1 MPLAQSKLKIWIDS
15 TRPKTLSAAV
25 APVLIGTALAIDEG
39 QFHLVI
45 FLATLTAAVLIQIGT
60 NLSNDY
66 FDCIKGVDTDERT
79 GPTRATQAGL
89 VPPSQMK
96 WASVGVFIAAAF
108 LGLYLITQGGWPIM
122 LIGVLSILSGI
133 LYTAGPYPLGYIGL
147 GDVFV
152 LVFFGPV
159 AVGGTYYLQTH
170 SMSRIAVLAGLIPG
184 LISTAI
190 LTINNLRDYQTDKST
205 GKKTLVVRLGK
216 RFGISEF
223 WVCITIASLIPAVLY
238 WITKEHFLSLASL
251 LSLLAAR
258 KSFRAILSKNDTAE
272 MYNQA
277 LGDTGRL
284 LLLFSILFSIGWLL

>member
-1 MPLAQSKLKIWIDS
+1 MSLAQSKLKIWIDS

-25 APVLIGTALAIDEG
+25 APVLIGTVLAKEDG
-39 QFHLVI
+39 QFQPMI

-66 FDCIKGVDTDERT
+66 FDFIKGADTDERT

-89 VPPSQMK
+89 VPPPLMK

-122 LIGVLSILSGI
+122 LIGILSILSGI

-152 LVFFGPV
+152 LVFFGPL

-190 LTINNLRDYQTDKST
+190 LTVNNLRDYQTDKST
-205 GKKTLVVRLGK
+205 GKKTLVVRFGK
-216 RFGISEF
+216 RFGVTEYCACVI
-223 WVCITIASLIPAVLY
+223 IASLIPVVLC
-238 WITKEHFLSLASL
+238 WFTREHFLSLVSL
-251 LSLLAAR
+251 LSLSAVR
-258 KSFRAILSKNDTAE
+258 KSFYAILSRNGTAE

-277 LGDTGRL
+277 LADTGRF
-284 LLLFSILFSIGWLL
+284 LLLFSILFSVSWLL